1 MALVT
6 CLVTSRKCGC
16 LVIGPRDKAL
26 ENSKSALI
34 RHGVQHEVFGIEEMR
49 KRYPGLEFPSNY
61 EFVLDKS
68 GGILMADK
76 VLNAFQVQI
85 QQAFFQLQK
94 AAIYKHLLA
103 GSSICHIK

>member
-1 MALVT
+1 MLVF
-6 CLVTSRKCGC
+6 SRMWGC
-16 LVIGPRDKAL
+16 LVIGPRGKAL

-34 RHGVQHEVFGIEEMR
+34 RHGVQHEVFGVEEMR
-49 KRYPGLEFPSNY
+49 KRYPGLEFPFNY

-85 QQAFFQLQK
+85 QQTFFQQQQ
-94 AAIYKHLLA
+94 AVIYKHVLA